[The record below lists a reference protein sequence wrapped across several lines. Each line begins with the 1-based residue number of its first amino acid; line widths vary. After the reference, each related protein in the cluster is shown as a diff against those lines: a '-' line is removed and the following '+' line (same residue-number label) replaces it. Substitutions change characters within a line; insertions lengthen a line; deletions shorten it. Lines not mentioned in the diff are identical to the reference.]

1 MPIKEIPKS
10 YEYCCDKCAAAHIQQ
25 NAAGHYTN
33 STPPNWYRLRINSD
47 YYRYPVADGE
57 PTRLL
62 CQKCGDALRK
72 ILNEFGLKL

>member
-1 MPIKEIPKS
+1 MAIKEIPKS
-10 YEYCCDKCAAAHIQQ
+10 YEYCCDKCGASHVQQ
-25 NAAGHYTN
+25 NASGHYTN

-62 CQKCGDALRK
+62 CQKCGDDLRK